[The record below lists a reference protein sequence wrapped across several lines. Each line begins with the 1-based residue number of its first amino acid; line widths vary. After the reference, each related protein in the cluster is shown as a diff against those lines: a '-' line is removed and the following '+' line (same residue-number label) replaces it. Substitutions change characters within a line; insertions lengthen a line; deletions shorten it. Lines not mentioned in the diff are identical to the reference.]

1 MRHPLKELSIL
12 DKAQHQ
18 LELAEKLVAIKFTIE
33 VLRILAKYKKNG
45 FQAFYC
51 GQKGDSFFVQR
62 NQLMHQK
69 EKLPKD
75 MEEIMVFFENNSY
88 ILNHISEIKPGAKH
102 DFGLRN
108 KKGVDGNSKS

>member
-51 GQKGDSFFVQR
+51 GQKGDSFFCSKKSVNTPEGEATKGHGR
-62 NQLMHQK
+62 NNGFL
-69 EKLPKD
+69 
-75 MEEIMVFFENNSY
+75 
-88 ILNHISEIKPGAKH
+88 
-102 DFGLRN
+102 
-108 KKGVDGNSKS
+108 